1 MQERAVNDARA
12 DAAGHFSPQV
22 LLSLSFTKQAIE
34 SWHNI
39 ALLFFSIVCKFQNS
53 TQSICHLVIKSPI
66 VLGTDC

>member
-12 DAAGHFSPQV
+12 DAAGHFLPQV

-39 ALLFFSIVCKFQNS
+39 ALLFCSIVRKFQNS
-53 TQSICHLVIKSPI
+53 TQLICHLVIKSPI
-66 VLGTDC
+66 ILGTDC